1 MILLFLLLCMAACW
15 LSKKITVSSKINDT
29 VHVALFMIVSRIL
42 LLAFAFIVLYF
53 KYPGQDLI
61 ALLSQNG
68 DVPHFLHL
76 AEYGYSVGDE
86 YENLMVF
93 YPFFPLCIR
102 IVNLLIN
109 NYYLSGLLISNISS
123 IVAACV
129 LYRLFSLEVQSSTAK
144 RAVLFLFA
152 YPFAFF
158 TLFAYTEGLFLM
170 LCALCAFYA
179 RQQQWIR
186 SGLCGMLCA
195 LTRNQGVIMFGFAVY
210 EYFLTV
216 KETIRTGKSFK
227 QAQQPRA
234 AALFLIPL
242 GLFFYLLL
250 NRIYFGSWFQFL
262 EFQAA
267 EPWYNGADLF
277 VKNLAQHVDMAQQ
290 YYPQLAFI
298 IYIPQLILFFTS
310 FALILYG
317 CRKGIRTSYL
327 LHAAAYT
334 LISYT
339 SSWLISGPR
348 YMLGCIFMFLPL
360 AILAE
365 NKTIRYILYVL
376 TFSFFFVFFILYLH
390 GYAIM

>member
-1 MILLFLLLCMAACW
+1 MILLFLLLCGAAWRLSRKKMAAGQ
-15 LSKKITVSSKINDT
+15 INDT
-29 VHVALFMIVSRIL
+29 VRVALYMTASRIL
-42 LLAFAFIVLYF
+42 LLALAFTVLYF

-86 YENLMVF
+86 HENLMVF

-102 IVNLLIN
+102 LVNLLVH

-123 IVAACV
+123 VVAACC
-129 LYRLFSLEVQSSTAK
+129 LYRLFSLEVQNSTAK

-170 LCALCAFYA
+170 LCALCALYA
-179 RQQQWIR
+179 RRKKWILC
-186 SGLCGMLCA
+186 GLCGMLCA
-195 LTRNQGVIMFGFAVY
+195 LTRNQGVIMFGFAAY

-216 KETIRTGKSFK
+216 KENISMGKTFR

-234 AALFLIPL
+234 AALLLIPF
-242 GLFFYLLL
+242 GLFLYLLL

-267 EPWYNGADLF
+267 PPWYNGADFF
-277 VKNLAQHVDMAQQ
+277 VKNLAQHTDMAQQ
-290 YYPQLAFI
+290 YYPQLALI

-317 CRKGIRTSYL
+317 CRRGIRTSYL

-360 AILAE
+360 AKLAE
-365 NKTIRYILYVL
+365 NKTARAILYAL
-376 TFSFFFVFFILYLH
+376 TFPFFFVFFILYLH